1 MSVMVR
7 GNSYDQVL
15 TLSKNEKSAS
25 INSSKISLSDSN
37 EIKPYNQGINK
48 NLFYAYNSLL
58 FKGRTSNDPAFSYS
72 DKIQIDKLLRPD
84 NTSVA
89 KKVSDEILKN
99 DKGIELSVDELTKEA
114 VQKGEGTLSKD
125 GVLVVNTGVYTGRSA
140 NDRFFVDTDLV
151 HNKIN
156 WGKNNLGVS
165 ADTFDHVYNKVLD
178 YLDTKDKL
186 YVFDGFSG
194 ADPKLRMPV
203 RFINEL
209 ASQNLFA
216 QNMFIKPT
224 FEEKE
229 NFIPGFTVIAAP
241 GLKLDPEKDGVN
253 SEAGIL
259 INLEKG
265 IVLVAGTQYAG
276 EIKKSIFTAMSFL
289 LPAKNAFPMHC
300 SANVG
305 NDGDVSLFYGLS
317 GTGKTTL
324 SACQYRSL
332 IGDDEHIWSENGIS
346 NLEGG
351 CYAKLIGLDKKN
363 EPQIWNAVHQKGA
376 LIENVPFDKNRDLDF
391 EDCTVENTRG
401 SYPLSSIANAKI
413 PSYVNSHPKNIIFLT
428 YDASGVIPPVSKL
441 TPEQAEYY
449 FINGYTSKVAGTER
463 GINEPQSTFS
473 ACFGE
478 PFMPLHPLKYAKMLS
493 DKVKQND
500 SSVFLINTGLIGKP
514 EFNEKGKPQNRIDIP
529 STRAIV
535 DAVLAGQIK
544 DEDCRIDPVF
554 KFMVPKAV
562 EGVRSELLNPEELW
576 DNKDEYKKATDS
588 LAQKFQNNFQ
598 KYLGEDNKLSEEDRK
613 QMEKIAA
620 VGPGKIKE

>member
-7 GNSYDQVL
+7 ENSYFQNL
-15 TLSKNEKSAS
+15 MLPKNEINTG
-25 INSSKISLSDSN
+25 INSSKNKSFNSKEL
-37 EIKPYNQGINK
+37 KPCMPETNK
-48 NLFYAYNSLL
+48 NHFYAYNSLL
-58 FKGRTSNDPAFSYS
+58 FKGKTSKDSEFSNS

-84 NTSVA
+84 NNSVA
-89 KKVSDEILKN
+89 KKVSQEILKN
-99 DKGIELSVDELTKEA
+99 KGVKLSKDELTSEA
-114 VQKGEGTLSKD
+114 VRNGEGTLSKD
-125 GVLVVNTGVYTGRSA
+125 GVLVVNTGKYNGRSP
-140 NDRFFVDTDLV
+140 NDRFFVDTPLV
-151 HNKIN
+151 HDKIN
-156 WGKNNLGVS
+156 WGKNCLKIS
-165 ADTFDHVYNKVLD
+165 PAQFDHIYDKVKN
-178 YLDTKDKL
+178 YLETKDKL
-186 YVFDGFSG
+186 YVFDGFAG
-194 ADPKLRMPV
+194 ADPRLRMPV
-203 RFINEL
+203 KFINEL
-209 ASQNLFA
+209 ASHNLSE
-216 QNMFIKPT
+216 QNMFIHPDSK
-224 FEEKE
+224 EKE

-241 GLKLDPEKDGVN
+241 GLKLDPKEDGVN

-265 IVLVAGTQYAG
+265 VALITGTQYAG

-289 LPAKNAFPMHC
+289 LPVKNAFPMHC

-305 NDGDVSLFYGLS
+305 DNGDVALFYGLS

-324 SACQYRSL
+324 SACPNRSL
-332 IGDDEHIWSENGIS
+332 IGDDEHIWSEKGIS

-376 LIENVPFDKNRDLDF
+376 LIENVPFDQDRELDF

-401 SYPLSSIANAKI
+401 SYPLSSIDNAKI
-413 PSYVNSHPKNIIFLT
+413 PSYVNSHPKNIVFLT

-463 GINEPQSTFS
+463 GITEPQSTFS

-478 PFMPLHPLKYAKMLS
+478 PFMPLHPIKYANMLAN
-493 DKVKQND
+493 KVEQNN

-514 EFNEKGKPQNRIDIP
+514 EFNEKGKPLNRIDIP

-535 DAVLAGQIK
+535 DAVMAGQIK

-554 KFMVPKAV
+554 KFMVPNSV
-562 EGVRSELLNPEELW
+562 EGVKPELLNPEELW
-576 DNKDEYKKATDS
+576 ENKDDYKKAANG
-588 LAQKFQNNFQ
+588 LAQKFQNNFK
-598 KYLGEDNKLSEEDRK
+598 KYLDEDNKLSTEDRK
-613 QMEKIAA
+613 QMEELVAA
-620 VGPGKIKE
+620 GPRES